1 MQNFAAPPAPGAA
14 VPREA
19 PQLAGEPFAP
29 AAQTPAWGSVPP
41 YAAQHALVA
50 APQHAAAWG
59 AVPPAPQHALVA
71 APYGFAP
78 VAAARPAPPPP
89 CLPAVAPDNAL
100 TALERA
106 LAPKV
111 EPTPAFLELERWVEA
126 HVANVGRRRSVLDAA
141 ESLEDLKACDAEE
154 LEEILDLNTWPRL
167 ARQRFLGAWAQ
178 LKDEEEAEEE
188 EGALVPFTLPRF
200 TVDPDREALVARV
213 ARAGRDAMDVDGGG
227 DVAAPVQEDDDV
239 EAPAPGAD
247 MTGETSN
254 HESEPDDDEAPAP
267 AAADEVPLPAVAPRS
282 ATGALIARA
291 APIERT
297 TAPRP
302 SGDERCTSVT
312 NAREYVASRMSSGRT
327 LAQATAE
334 LKYDIK
340 RGYFRVLTEDD
351 DAEAA
356 PAPAVEARPTP
367 PKISRPP
374 PPKPSR
380 PSRAPEERFR
390 VGERV
395 EVRYRQGPRWYRARV
410 ATVNVYDARAYH
422 VVFDDGD
429 SESNVRSPF
438 IRRVY
443 SKAPRRVTPTH
454 RKRPAPRMTCPICLD
469 TLRNDACA
477 QHLTCGHAFHTK
489 CLRELADHVRLSSHT
504 RRSLAVSCPLCRTV
518 TRAEVGGADI

>member
-1 MQNFAAPPAPGAA
+1 MQFAQPSRADGAA
-14 VPREA
+14 AAPREA
-19 PQLAGEPFAP
+19 PQPAGEPLAP
-29 AAQTPAWGSVPP
+29 AAQTPEYRCVPP
-41 YAAQHALVA
+41 AY
-50 APQHAAAWG
+50 
-59 AVPPAPQHALVA
+59 APQHALVA
-71 APYGFAP
+71 APPPGAAWGAVPPAYAPQHALVASPYGFPP
-78 VAAARPAPPPP
+78 VAAPPPP
-89 CLPAVAPDNAL
+89 YPAVAPDNAL

-126 HVANVGRRRSVLDAA
+126 HVANVGRRQSVLDAA

-380 PSRAPEERFR
+380 PSRTAEERFR

>member
-1 MQNFAAPPAPGAA
+1 MQNFAAPPSPGAA
-14 VPREA
+14 APRAA
-19 PQLAGEPFAP
+19 PQLVGEPLAP
-29 AAQTPAWGSVPP
+29 PAQEESAWGC
-41 YAAQHALVA
+41 
-50 APQHAAAWG
+50 
-59 AVPPAPQHALVA
+59 VPPAYAW
-71 APYGFAP
+71 YGFPP
-78 VAAARPAPPPP
+78 VAGPPPP
-89 CLPAVAPDNAL
+89 YPAVAPDSAL
-100 TALERA
+100 TPLERA

-111 EPTPAFLELERWVEA
+111 EPAPVFLELERWVEA

-154 LEEILDLNTWPRL
+154 LEEILDLSTWPRL

-178 LKDEEEAEEE
+178 LKDEEAEEE
-188 EGALVPFTLPRF
+188 EGALIPFTLPRV

-227 DVAAPVQEDDDV
+227 DVAAPVQEDNDV

-247 MTGETSN
+247 MTGEASN
-254 HESEPDDDEAPAP
+254 RESEPDDDEAPAP

-340 RGYFRVLTEDD
+340 RGYFRVLTDD

-367 PKISRPP
+367 PKISRLP

-380 PSRAPEERFR
+380 PSRASEERFR

-518 TRAEVGGADI
+518 TRAEVGGANI